1 MTDLKDWRSQGDSNP
16 CFRRERATS
25 WAARRWEPRPGCSY
39 IGASGRTQVVR
50 LARVL
55 ARARAGSPEFSGR
68 SSFGAEIALLYF
80 ESHAA
85 GGRDGTIEGEAKWRA
100 LLVGRSF

>member
-68 SSFGAEIALLYF
+68 SSFGAEIALLY
-80 ESHAA
+80 SNHTRRAA
-85 GGRDGTIEGEAKWRA
+85 AMGQSRVKRNGE
-100 LLVGRSF
+100 